1 MGKMGL
7 VSGQRNDPPDS
18 ALPPNRGEIL
28 VQRSTNTS
36 KKIVANKYCK
46 QKAIQTAGKLCVALN
61 RDRMAIPT
69 ILSYFNV
76 LFPLNPDFN

>member
-46 QKAIQTAGKLCVALN
+46 QKTIQTADKLYVSLN
-61 RDRMAIPT
+61 RDRMAVPT
-69 ILSYFNV
+69 ILSYFKV
-76 LFPLNPDFN
+76 PFPLNPNFN